1 MTPFAQEEL
10 LGSEPAFAGEA
21 LTTPVPEAAIVQA
34 YRAGVRPLTARFR
47 VLHLINGEHYSGAE
61 RVQDLLAERLP
72 ELGFDVGFLCVK
84 PDRFPEIRRSRA
96 PLYAV
101 PMRSR
106 LDLRGIAGLCRLIR
120 DEGYQILHAHTP
132 RTLLVARIAAAI
144 TARPLVYHVH
154 SPTARDSTR
163 SLQNR
168 LNALGERLCLSRRTR
183 LIAVSASLGEY
194 MRSLGYAADRVTVVP
209 NGVPRIDPP
218 PREKPR
224 GEWTLGTVA
233 LFRPR
238 KGTEVLLETVAHLRG
253 AGHQVRL
260 RAVGPFET
268 AEYEKLLKDR
278 VRSLAIEDAVDW
290 VGFTRDVNAE
300 LARLDL
306 FVLPSLFGEGLPM
319 VVLEA
324 MAAGVP
330 VAATRVEGV
339 PEAVRDGLEGVLAAP
354 GDAQDLARSIA
365 RILTGELNW
374 LQLCRSALAR
384 HAEKFSDGSMARG
397 MAEVYRQLLDEL
409 GLLPASITG

>member
-1 MTPFAQEEL
+1 MAPFAQEEL
-10 LGSEPAFAGEA
+10 LRPEGSALWKAPA
-21 LTTPVPEAAIVQA
+21 VPLSEAAILHA
-34 YRAGVRPLTARFR
+34 CRSTPKPLTARFR
-47 VLHLINGEHYSGAE
+47 ILHLINGEHYSGAE

-72 ELGFDVGFLCVK
+72 ELGFDVGFVCVK
-84 PDRFPEIRRSRA
+84 PDRFPEVRRSRA

-101 PMRSR
+101 PMKSR
-106 LDLRGIAGLCRLIR
+106 VDLRGIAGVCRIIR

-132 RTLLVARIAAAI
+132 RTLLVARLAAAI
-144 TARPLVYHVH
+144 TARPVVYHVH

-168 LNALGERLCLSRRTR
+168 LNAASERWCLSGKTR
-183 LIAVSASLGEY
+183 LIAVSSSLGEF
-194 MRSLGYAADRVTVVP
+194 MRSLGYANDRITVVP
-209 NGVPRIDPP
+209 NGVPGVNPP
-218 PREKPR
+218 SRENPQ

-238 KGTEVLLETVAHLRG
+238 KGTEVLLEAMAKLRG
-253 AGHQVRL
+253 SGCLVRL

-268 AEYEKLLKDR
+268 VEYEKLLKDR
-278 VRSLAIEDAVDW
+278 ARELAIEDAVDW

-300 LARLDL
+300 LQRFDL

-339 PEAVRDGLEGVLAAP
+339 PEAVRDGLDGVLAAP
-354 GDAQDLARSIA
+354 GDAEDLARSIA
-365 RILTGELNW
+365 RVLSGELDW
-374 LQLCRSALAR
+374 AQLRQTALRR
-384 HAEKFSDGSMARG
+384 HAEKFSDSSMARG
-397 MAEVYRQLLDEL
+397 VAEVYRRLLRDL
-409 GLLPASITG
+409 SLLPD